1 MSTTIIKIK
10 LYRYL
15 YDKAIPLFRIFKKH
29 PNRKNGKQFETT
41 STLHLLADASTAVS
55 RTTTRSTSK

>member
-15 YDKAIPLFRIFKKH
+15 YDKAIPLSRIFKKR
-29 PNRKNGKQFETT
+29 PNRKKGKQFETT
-41 STLHLLADASTAVS
+41 STLHLLADALSAVS
-55 RTTTRSTSK
+55 HTTTRSTSK